1 MLEILLQL
9 RKFKNSYMNKH
20 QKQHQSILPGNA
32 TAVNVVN
39 HDLSFALRTW
49 KRKVK
54 SSGVLEA
61 TKQRKEFIKPCVA
74 KRTQKQRAQF
84 IQKIKD
90 LNSF

>member
-1 MLEILLQL
+1 
-9 RKFKNSYMNKH
+9 MNKH

-39 HDLSFALRTW
+39 QELGFALWTW

-54 SSGVLEA
+54 SAGVLEEV
-61 TKQRKEFIKPCVA
+61 KQRKEFIKPCVE
-74 KRTQKQRAQF
+74 KREQKKRAIF
-84 IQKIKD
+84 IQRIKD